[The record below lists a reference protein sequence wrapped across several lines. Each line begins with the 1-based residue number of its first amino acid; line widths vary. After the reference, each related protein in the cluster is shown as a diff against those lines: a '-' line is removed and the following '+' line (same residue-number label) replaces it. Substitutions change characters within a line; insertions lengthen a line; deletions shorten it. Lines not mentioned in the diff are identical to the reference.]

1 MRYTL
6 VWKIR
11 SSYTC
16 ANSNK
21 VINTIT
27 IEEFLSKAKQLP
39 VLDARAPKEYAIG
52 RIPQA
57 LSFPIFSDE
66 ERATVGTAYKQQGHD
81 SAVLIGLDLF
91 GSKMSGFVREAEKLA
106 PSKELLVHCWRGGMR
121 SGAMAWLLDF
131 SGFQVYLLQGGYK
144 AYRQYMHKQFER
156 ERPLL
161 VLSGNTGSGKTDL
174 LPYLQ
179 QRGQQVI
186 DLEGLASHK
195 GSSFGSIGMAAQ
207 PSTEHFENVLGMAM
221 LELDDQ
227 KPLWLEDESI
237 GIGKVQMPKSLFNK
251 MQEAPAIVLEVPK
264 TLRIQ
269 KLAEEYCRT
278 DPALLEAAILR
289 IKKRL
294 GGLATKEAI
303 EAISAGDMEKMV
315 DIALSYYDK
324 AYTYDLAKKQNV
336 LRLPLETL
344 NPEENARRLV
354 EFARLHQLIK

>member
-6 VWKIR
+6 GWKIR

-16 ANSNK
+16 VNLNK
-21 VINTIT
+21 VAKTIT
-27 IEEFLSKAKQLP
+27 IQEFLAKAKQLP

-66 ERATVGTAYKQQGHD
+66 ERATVGAAYKQQGHD
-81 SAVLIGLDLF
+81 PAVLIGLDLF
-91 GSKMSGFVREAEKLA
+91 GPKMSGFVREAEKLA
-106 PSKELLVHCWRGGMR
+106 PTKEVLVHCWRGGMR
-121 SGAMAWLLDF
+121 SSAMAWLLDF
-131 SGFQVYLLQGGYK
+131 AGFQVYLLQGGYK
-144 AYRQYMHKQFER
+144 AYRQYMHEQFER

-161 VLSGNTGSGKTDL
+161 IISGNTGSGKTDL

-179 QRGQQVI
+179 QHSQQVI

-195 GSSFGSIGMAAQ
+195 GSSFGGIGMEPQ
-207 PSTEHFENVLGMAM
+207 PSTEHFENLLGMAM

-237 GIGKVQMPKSLFNK
+237 GIGKVQLPKPLYNRMQVSPTIVLDVPKS
-251 MQEAPAIVLEVPK
+251 
-264 TLRIQ
+264 LRIQ
-269 KLAEEYCRT
+269 KLAEEYCCT
-278 DPALLEAAILR
+278 DRVVLESAILR

-315 DIALSYYDK
+315 DIALTYYDK
-324 AYTYDLAKKQNV
+324 AYTYELAKKQSV

-344 NPEENARRLV
+344 NPEENAQRLI
-354 EFARLHQLIK
+354 EFAKQQKLI